1 MENHML
7 LLLAGCG
14 ACFTVPAA
22 DVSGE
27 KEELVQAYI
36 SEAVPEGAECIDSS
50 FRTEYRE
57 ING

>member
-1 MENHML
+1 ML

-27 KEELVQAYI
+27 KGELVQAYI
-36 SEAVPEGAECIDSS
+36 SEAVPEGAERIGSS